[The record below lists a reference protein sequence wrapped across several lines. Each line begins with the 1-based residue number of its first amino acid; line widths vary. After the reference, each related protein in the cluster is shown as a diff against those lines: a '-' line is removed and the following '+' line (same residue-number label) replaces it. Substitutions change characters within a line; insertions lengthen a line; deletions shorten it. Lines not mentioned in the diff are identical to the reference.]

1 MLLFIRMRKSAAW
14 RYFAPLQ
21 PCYAF
26 FHTGMQHGYHCNKY
40 LALRHLFDF
49 CELAEKHSTK
59 VD

>member
-1 MLLFIRMRKSAAW
+1 MRKSAAW